1 MSAVEEHKAGTFCW
15 IELGTTDT
23 GAARNYYKDLFGW
36 SDAAEQDYVML
47 KLSGKEV
54 GGLYELTDEMRAHG
68 VPPHWLS
75 YVSVVSAD
83 ETAKKAESLGATIL
97 KEPFDVFAV
106 GRMAVIQDP
115 TGAVFAV
122 WQPRTHIGARVVN
135 EPGSLCWNELAT
147 NDVDAAGAFYTKLFD
162 WGSEQRE
169 MGPITYTMFMAG
181 DRPAGG
187 MLKMTEEWGDIPP
200 HWMPYLATDDCDY
213 CAEKAKSL
221 GAEVKV
227 PPTDIPS
234 VGRFA
239 VLQDPQGAVISVIKL
254 QEQPQ

>member
-122 WQPRTHIGARVVN
+122 WQPRTHIGARVIN

-147 NDVDAAGAFYTKLFD
+147 RDVDGAKAFYKKVFGWEGDTGEAD
-162 WGSEQRE
+162 G
-169 MGPITYTMFMAG
+169 MTYTEWKLDG
-181 DRPAGG
+181 ETIGG
-187 MLKMTEEWGDIPP
+187 MLEMGDQFPAEVPAHWLVYFAVDDTDATVASAGELGGSVTVPATDIPP
-200 HWMPYLATDDCDY
+200 
-213 CAEKAKSL
+213 
-221 GAEVKV
+221 
-227 PPTDIPS
+227 
-234 VGRFA
+234 GRFA
-239 VLQDPQGAVISVIKL
+239 VLNDTHGAHFAVITMG
-254 QEQPQ
+254 EPAD